1 MKQFAIVRRV
11 NGFSVYLRGK
21 KIFSWHKKPDSP
33 RYRELL
39 AQKHDPDFSLADK
52 MELVALQFETFTGY
66 KLNLDNPKTFNE
78 KLQWLKFFYH
88 NPLMTLCADKHLVK
102 GHVAGIIGAERVIP
116 AIGVWDRPEQIDF
129 TALPDA
135 FVLKV
140 NWGSGQNI
148 IVRDKDKADIRAI
161 QKKLAKW
168 LSPRSNLYFYSFEPG
183 YRDIA
188 PKIICEPYVGAL
200 AERLTCY
207 KIFTFAAKPHLAQV
221 VFDDKTRNAT
231 INYYDVNWNK
241 LDIRQNFPNND
252 QVVPRPACF
261 DQMLECAEKLA
272 APFPYFARVDMFE
285 ADGKVL
291 FSEMTFFSDNGMA
304 PFTPAHW
311 DRHLGDLI
319 VLDGLEKR

>member
-1 MKQFAIVRRV
+1 MKQFAIVRRG
-11 NGFSVYLRGK
+11 NGFSVYLFGK
-21 KIFSWHKKPDSP
+21 KVFSWHKKPNSP
-33 RYRELL
+33 RYQELQ
-39 AQKHDPDFSLADK
+39 AGKHDPDFSLADK

-66 KLNLDNPKTFNE
+66 KLNLDNPRTFNE

-102 GHVAGIIGAERVIP
+102 EYVANSIGEEHVIP
-116 AIGVWDRPEQIDF
+116 TIGVWDRPEQIDF
-129 TALPDA
+129 AALPDA

-148 IVRDKDKADIRAI
+148 IVRDKSRADIPAI

-168 LSPRSNLYFYSFEPG
+168 ISPKSNLYFYSFEPG
-183 YRDIA
+183 YRDIT
-188 PKIICEPYVGAL
+188 PKIICEPYIGFP

-221 VFDDKTRNAT
+221 VFDDKTRGAT
-231 INYYDVNWNK
+231 INYYDLSWNT

-252 QVVPRPACF
+252 RVVPRPACF
-261 DQMLECAEKLA
+261 DQMLELAEKLA
-272 APFPYFARVDMFE
+272 RPFPHFVRVDMFE
-285 ADGKVL
+285 VDGKVL
-291 FSEMTFFSDNGMA
+291 FSEITFFSDNGMA

-311 DRHLGDLI
+311 DKQLGELI
-319 VLDGLEKR
+319 VLEGQEER